1 MTPGPGSLAQ
11 AVAEVA
17 RLAGHAAVRHFR
29 GRVAVETKADG
40 SPVTVADR
48 EAERVA
54 REWIEARFP
63 ADGIL
68 GEEFGAVR
76 ADARRRWLLDPVD
89 GTASFI
95 RGVPLWGTLV
105 AVAEGDAVLAGA
117 AYFPPVDEL
126 VVAGLGEGC
135 WWNGARCSV
144 SSVSSLTDAT
154 VLTTGLKFPEHPDR
168 GDGWRRLASRA
179 HRSRTWG
186 DCFGY
191 FLVAT
196 GRAEAMMDAR
206 LSPWDSAVLLPI
218 IEEAGGVFT
227 DWDGTRTPFGGSAV
241 ATNAALAAEVRAV
254 LLESGESGVG
264 SRTVTHSHPP
274 AFGGHPPTPDSR

>member
-1 MTPGPGSLAQ
+1 VTSGPGTLAQ
-11 AVAEVA
+11 AVEEVA
-17 RLAGHAAVRHFR
+17 RLAGRAAVRYFR
-29 GRVAVETKADG
+29 GRIAVETKADG
-40 SPVTVADR
+40 SPVTIADR

-63 ADGIL
+63 SDGIL

-76 ADARRRWLLDPVD
+76 SEARRRWLLDPVD

-105 AVAEGDAVLAGA
+105 AVAEGDEVLAGA
-117 AYFPPVDEL
+117 AYFPPVDEI

-135 WWNGARCSV
+135 WWNGSRCAV
-144 SSVSSLTDAT
+144 SSVADLAEAT
-154 VLTTGLKFPEHPDR
+154 VLTTDDQFRRQPER
-168 GDGWRRLASRA
+168 GEGWRRLAARA
-179 HRSRTWG
+179 RRSRTWG

-196 GRAEAMMDAR
+196 GRAEVMVDAT

-227 DWDGTRTPFGGSAV
+227 DWSGTRTAFGGSAV
-241 ATNAALAAEVRAV
+241 ATNRALAAEVRAI
-254 LLESGESGVG
+254 LRGTGNGERGTELGPLRRS
-264 SRTVTHSHPP
+264 
-274 AFGGHPPTPDSR
+274 DSERG